1 MLFKK
6 PLVVPAHTVD
16 GSHTS
21 RNSVPFM
28 NCSGYFEVMLIES
41 LKEIRIPF
49 FESVLFFLNYDAL
62 RIAPQYIVNNF
73 KDPTNKAFSILYI
86 CTKTFYQLP
95 LILTA
100 VVPSVRSKAAQQMT
114 HYMKVKSGE
123 TIINRDRLVV
133 FSNKHGRG

>member
-1 MLFKK
+1 
-6 PLVVPAHTVD
+6 
-16 GSHTS
+16 
-21 RNSVPFM
+21 
-28 NCSGYFEVMLIES
+28 MLIES